1 MKDRIEELNSWLY
14 HRIRMCLLKMWK
26 RARARMRYLMKL
38 GVPKQTAYMAANCR
52 RGYWWT
58 SNTVA
63 VKMALTKERLINK
76 GFYDLA
82 NAYQSMHIN
91 Y

>member
-1 MKDRIEELNSWLY
+1 M
-14 HRIRMCLLKMWK
+14 
-26 RARARMRYLMKL
+26 L
-38 GVPKQTAYMAANCR
+38 GVPEETAYKAGNCR
-52 RGYWWT
+52 RGCWWT

-63 VKMALTKERLINK
+63 VKMALTKERLIRA

-82 NAYQSMHIN
+82 LANQSVHVN